1 MTSRYAH
8 ILRKHSRPLEP
19 IPADREPVLVEL
31 EGIRAVLF
39 DLYGTLFIS
48 GSGEVGTSGEAR
60 CDMALAQA
68 MAAVGIRPLEPLDQ
82 GVEYLFETIKT
93 AHAELRKSGID
104 YPEVDLIEVWREV
117 LGELSYR
124 GVVELEVHQNVDLA
138 RMAVEYE
145 ARANPC
151 WPMPGLTDCLS
162 ALRQKRIVLGIISNA
177 QFFTPELFPALLG
190 QEAEAWGFEPDLQLY
205 SYRYWRAKPGLDLFQ
220 KAAEVLSRRRIEPG
234 RVLYVGN
241 DMLNDVLPA
250 GKVGFRTALFA
261 GDARSLRLRD
271 DDPRLEKLSPQL
283 ILTAL
288 RQLEGCIIA

>member
-1 MTSRYAH
+1 MSSRYAH

-19 IPADREPVLVEL
+19 IPADCEPVLVEL
-31 EGIRAVLF
+31 EGIQAVLF

-68 MAAVGIRPLEPLDQ
+68 MAAMGIRPLEPLDQ

-93 AHAELRKSGID
+93 AHAELRRAGID

-124 GVVELEVHQNVDLA
+124 GVVEMEVRQNVDLA

-162 ALRQKRIVLGIISNA
+162 ALRQKQIVLGIISNA

-190 QEAEAWGFEPDLQLY
+190 QEAEALGFEPDLQLY
-205 SYRYWRAKPGLDLFQ
+205 SYRYWRAKPGLDLFE
-220 KAAEVLSRRRIEPG
+220 KAAEVLSRRRIEPH

-283 ILTAL
+283 VLTGL
-288 RQLEGCIIA
+288 KQLEGCIIA